1 MSTVTQQGTIGAATA
16 QVLEGKGLILSVLER
31 ASQEGAFMARLSEN
45 PAAALDEYYTLTME
59 EKAAIAAGDIK
70 KIESWVGKLSAQ
82 QAAWLWSRLSQE
94 KW

>member
-1 MSTVTQQGTIGAATA
+1 MSTVTQQGTTGAASV
-16 QVLEGKGLILSVLER
+16 QELQGKNLILSVLER
-31 ASQEGAFMARLSEN
+31 ASREAAFMARLSEN
-45 PAAALDEYYTLTME
+45 PAEALDEYYTMSME

-70 KIESWVGKLSAQ
+70 KIEAWVGKLSAQ